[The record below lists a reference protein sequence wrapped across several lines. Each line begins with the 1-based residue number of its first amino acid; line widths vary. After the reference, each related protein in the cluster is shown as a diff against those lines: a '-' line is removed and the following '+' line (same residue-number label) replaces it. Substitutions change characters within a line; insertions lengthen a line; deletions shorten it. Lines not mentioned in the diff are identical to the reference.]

1 MDLFQLITDRV
12 QSTDDAKAFFG
23 LKTKPTQAW
32 LNKIEPGVNAAQ
44 RVYDHVVGTQIKPAD
59 PVPAAEEKFDP
70 NAADFGLEPESGTPK
85 AKAPAP
91 APEIPPPDVEA
102 ILEQL
107 RPKLRLNGSSDTRA
121 ILEAVLGGK
130 WHRKTMMLTP
140 LATQILP
147 WVHFAHMAQLRTQP
161 WLGYHQ
167 ETDTLIQK
175 ARNKCAQAFL
185 ASEAEWSW
193 WVDGDIVPSWGDP
206 AFFYDVNRLGV
217 PQNRISADFLQKKTL
232 DRLLQHGKSIVGG
245 VYQQRRKLGLI
256 CSPADMRPHPR
267 MDEKEAVVS
276 MRQRGPKDKLL
287 EVDWCATGCLLVHRQ
302 VYLDIMK
309 KRPDLAPE
317 NPNAPWNLFGHEV
330 GRGGEDAAFGTLA
343 KECGHQSYLDLGAWV
358 AHVGNYAYMPEPI

>member
-1 MDLFQLITDRV
+1 
-12 QSTDDAKAFFG
+12 
-23 LKTKPTQAW
+23 
-32 LNKIEPGVNAAQ
+32 
-44 RVYDHVVGTQIKPAD
+44 
-59 PVPAAEEKFDP
+59 VPAAEEKFDP

-330 GRGGEDAAFGTLA
+330 GRGGEDAAFGTIA
-343 KECGHQSYLDLGAWV
+343 KEAGHQSYLDLGAWV